1 MGRVPL
7 WSLTPEKSARIIVSH
22 VLVYDRAL
30 CCSTGVCGPQVDP
43 ELVRFAADL
52 QWLESNGHQV
62 TRWNLAQDPGEF
74 AANTIVQEMITDQGV
89 ECLPLI
95 LVDDR
100 VVSRNEYPKRE
111 NLALWTNTRLSK
123 PTGLPLADGGGC
135 SGESGCC

>member
-1 MGRVPL
+1 M
-7 WSLTPEKSARIIVSH
+7 
-22 VLVYDRAL
+22 VYDRAL